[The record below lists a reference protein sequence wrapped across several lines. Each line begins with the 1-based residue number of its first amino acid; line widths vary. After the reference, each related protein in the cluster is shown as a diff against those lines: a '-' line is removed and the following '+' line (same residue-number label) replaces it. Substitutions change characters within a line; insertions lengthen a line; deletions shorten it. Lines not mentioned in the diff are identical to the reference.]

1 MNNDKGRLNYGV
13 GLDNSQLRVG
23 VAESRRLLQGIG
35 QTAVDEGARID
46 DSFKRIGRTVAG
58 VFAVSQIK
66 DFITHVATVR
76 GEFQQLEIAFKTML
90 GSAGQ
95 ADVLMTQLVKTAATT
110 PFGLKDIGQAAK
122 QLLAYGVAANDVNS
136 TLIRLGDIAA
146 GLSIP
151 INDLAYLYGTT
162 MVQGRLY
169 TQDLNQFLGRG
180 IPLMEELAKQFGVA
194 ENQVKQLV
202 EDGKVGFP
210 EVQKAIENLTNEGS
224 KFGGL
229 MEAQSKTITGQISNI
244 EDAIDTMFNAI
255 GQSQEGVINTSLGL
269 VSTLIENWET
279 VGNILL
285 TIIATYGAYKAA
297 VIAVAAAHKLM
308 NIWGTVSAFLSLTTS
323 IRSAKDAMLLFNMAV
338 KANPLGL
345 VLSVL
350 AAAVTAFLAFRKST
364 DEAADALKKE
374 REEQT
379 G

>member
-169 TQDLNQFLGRG
+169 TQDLNQFL
-180 IPLMEELAKQFGVA
+180 V
-194 ENQVKQLV
+194 
-202 EDGKVGFP
+202 
-210 EVQKAIENLTNEGS
+210 
-224 KFGGL
+224 
-229 MEAQSKTITGQISNI
+229 
-244 EDAIDTMFNAI
+244 
-255 GQSQEGVINTSLGL
+255 
-269 VSTLIENWET
+269 
-279 VGNILL
+279 
-285 TIIATYGAYKAA
+285 
-297 VIAVAAAHKLM
+297 
-308 NIWGTVSAFLSLTTS
+308 
-323 IRSAKDAMLLFNMAV
+323 
-338 KANPLGL
+338 
-345 VLSVL
+345 
-350 AAAVTAFLAFRKST
+350 
-364 DEAADALKKE
+364 
-374 REEQT
+374 
-379 G
+379 

>member
-1 MNNDKGRLNYGV
+1 
-13 GLDNSQLRVG
+13 
-23 VAESRRLLQGIG
+23 
-35 QTAVDEGARID
+35 
-46 DSFKRIGRTVAG
+46 
-58 VFAVSQIK
+58 
-66 DFITHVATVR
+66 
-76 GEFQQLEIAFKTML
+76 
-90 GSAGQ
+90 
-95 ADVLMTQLVKTAATT
+95 
-110 PFGLKDIGQAAK
+110 
-122 QLLAYGVAANDVNS
+122 
-136 TLIRLGDIAA
+136 
-146 GLSIP
+146 
-151 INDLAYLYGTT
+151 
-162 MVQGRLY
+162 
-169 TQDLNQFLGRG
+169 
-180 IPLMEELAKQFGVA
+180 MEELAKQFGVA

-210 EVQKAIENLTNEGS
+210 EVQKAIENLTNEGG

-255 GQSQEGVINTSLGL
+255 GQSQEGVINTSLSL

-364 DEAADALKKE
+364 DEAADALKRNVRKPK
-374 REEQT
+374 RSTNRLANQRAKPFQRINVFKT
-379 G
+379 NTRNASQPMKSVSG

>member
-1 MNNDKGRLNYGV
+1 
-13 GLDNSQLRVG
+13 
-23 VAESRRLLQGIG
+23 
-35 QTAVDEGARID
+35 
-46 DSFKRIGRTVAG
+46 
-58 VFAVSQIK
+58 
-66 DFITHVATVR
+66 
-76 GEFQQLEIAFKTML
+76 
-90 GSAGQ
+90 
-95 ADVLMTQLVKTAATT
+95 
-110 PFGLKDIGQAAK
+110 
-122 QLLAYGVAANDVNS
+122 
-136 TLIRLGDIAA
+136 
-146 GLSIP
+146 
-151 INDLAYLYGTT
+151 

-297 VIAVAAAHKLM
+297 VIAVAAA
-308 NIWGTVSAFLSLTTS
+308 
-323 IRSAKDAMLLFNMAV
+323 MLLFNMAV

-374 REEQT
+374 REEAEAFNKQVSESAGKAIST
-379 G
+379 YKRLQDEYKKCKSAHEKREWIKESQAKFKELKPPHGNPVLTKPTQRGLNAKWLLKTKWIRFRREAKCRDIHTRHKEAMNTLTAAEHGFTPRQVREKPVKRSNRQSPMTLF